1 MSSPVLMGL
10 THGSLIAT
18 PQGVVKQLALAAA
31 VRAKE
36 CCFDA
41 FDKAGGS
48 GRRGRRMAAHH
59 SFFMARFGSRSV
71 AGLRQSLGPG
81 ILMAGACI
89 GGSHLMSSTTAGAR
103 FGFALL
109 GLILLTNL
117 VKYPFLR
124 VGTRFTAAT
133 GLTLLEG
140 FQRRNRFYLPLYLLV
155 SLVTGTL
162 TIAAVSFVA
171 GLLLTN
177 VPILA
182 NVNTFALAIAVL
194 VLCGLILLF
203 GHYRALD
210 RLSKVLVVLLTL
222 LSGVAALS
230 LLLRGP
236 VGDVAATWVGT
247 TPSPWTA
254 ANLAFLIPLMGWMPG
269 PVEMCVWPSLWMFSR
284 AVDSNHQATFSEAEF
299 DFNLGY
305 VVTVVTATLFVIL
318 GAYTMYGTGE
328 GMFAGSGVSFAQ
340 NLIRL
345 YTEAMGSW
353 AAWVIVP
360 AAFAAMFGTSLVCLD
375 AYPRSISA
383 IQGLLQGSDRGD
395 LASAPQHRR
404 LTVWLVLHLFA
415 ALVALLFAFSGGI
428 GVKDFVFGAMTGS
441 FLTAPLFAWMA
452 MDTMN
457 SDMVAVEHRD
467 GPAMQVLTWFGLAFL
482 TGFSLLFIGW
492 SAFGWGA

>member
-1 MSSPVLMGL
+1 MGL

-41 FDKAGGS
+41 VDKAGGS